1 MMDNS
6 EFDLGN
12 GAAQAAPDTLANLN
26 ASLEEAVALELMCE
40 QMEEDLKAAKKTLQA
55 MKTGRIPDLMAE
67 MQMEEC
73 VHNGWRV
80 KIADFVSG
88 SLPAD
93 PDKRARA
100 IIWLEQNEG
109 GGLIKTEVSI
119 EFGKSQHDEAIEI
132 AEQLKAEGYAPKVD
146 SGVHSATLQAFAR
159 ERIKNGDSIDTEV
172 LGLYTGKVAKFGKV
186 KK

>member
-1 MMDNS
+1 MMDAS
-6 EFDLGN
+6 EFDLGE
-12 GAAQAAPDTLANLN
+12 GAAQAAPNTLANLN

-55 MKTGRIPDLMAE
+55 MKTGRIPDMMAE
-67 MQMEEC
+67 LQMDEV

-80 KIADFVSG
+80 KISDFVSG
-88 SLPAD
+88 SLPSD
-93 PDKRARA
+93 PEKRARA
-100 IIWLEQNEG
+100 IRWLEEHEG
-109 GGLIKTEVSI
+109 GGLIKTELSI
-119 EFGKSQHDEAIEI
+119 EFAKSQHNEALIM
-132 AEQLKAEGYAPKVD
+132 AQQLQTEGYAPKVD

-159 ERIKNGDSIDTEV
+159 ERIKNGDPIDTEV